1 MTTCSLTL
9 QPYGKPSFT
18 IGVSENDGRK
28 SSIEQAIT
36 KSSDICVF
44 SDLSYEFVLTCEE
57 TIAAQDVNVYIND
70 VHEPSVYNNGRITFP
85 GDGSSVRRIFM
96 DCYGFVQ
103 ISLIVSDNSGNKHQY
118 TSEYLP
124 VLVRRG
130 ELNDAVKAMVNY
142 VYSNQEILLLNG
154 EPKAKSPANL
164 KEMGYQISLLRLSLL
179 KRLQLFTRVALA
191 ILKLIVASRLIKW
204 RKLIGLSI
212 YSI

>member
-96 DCYGFVQ
+96 DCYGFVE

-124 VLVRRG
+124 VLVRRDG
-130 ELNDAVKAMVNY
+130 N
-142 VYSNQEILLLNG
+142 
-154 EPKAKSPANL
+154 
-164 KEMGYQISLLRLSLL
+164 
-179 KRLQLFTRVALA
+179 
-191 ILKLIVASRLIKW
+191 
-204 RKLIGLSI
+204 
-212 YSI
+212 